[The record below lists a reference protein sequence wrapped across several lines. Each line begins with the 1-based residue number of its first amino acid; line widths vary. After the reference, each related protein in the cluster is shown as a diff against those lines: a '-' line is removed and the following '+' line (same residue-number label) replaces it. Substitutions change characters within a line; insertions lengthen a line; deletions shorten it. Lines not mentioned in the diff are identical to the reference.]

1 VTSEPL
7 PDGGWRHVA
16 VLPEIGTG
24 QEALKAAFARD
35 LALRRF
41 ELKEPSLHDAF
52 IVLTGGQA

>member
-1 VTSEPL
+1 VTSEAL
-7 PDGGWRHVA
+7 PDGDWRHVA
-16 VLPEIGTG
+16 ALPEDSTG